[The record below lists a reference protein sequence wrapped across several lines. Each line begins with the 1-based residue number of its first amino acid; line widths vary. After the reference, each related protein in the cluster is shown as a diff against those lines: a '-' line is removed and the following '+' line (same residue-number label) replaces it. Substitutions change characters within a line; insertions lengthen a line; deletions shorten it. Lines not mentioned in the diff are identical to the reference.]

1 MDIKFTTS
9 KLNAYWNAVKD
20 CDAKSVS
27 RLARNIENGSLT
39 LEQGGRLE
47 DREIEQLSPEDQAK
61 YRLQNS
67 SARAML
73 LQSLSE
79 ELEGLKLTGSALDF
93 AEQYLA
99 GLRIKLDGPGK
110 HGDPVFTNGSA
121 LDGRDVKQI
130 LSHFETVKSQ
140 AEGLKGEFSSWNI
153 GDYDPDNPG
162 ELEWQSVVRGHNDA
176 VRPNGRQTD
185 LLVYGKCAALV
196 KAMGIT
202 PEQSDQ
208 IDLTDFAQKPD
219 GTITCK
225 ARRDGA
231 VVDELTL
238 DADGVLTAKSQEA
251 EFAALANEMA
261 NDYSASVGSL
271 KNPASAFD
279 AADVKA
285 VREFLRFFA
294 LTPMRYDKPYQSQ
307 LPRSVVLNL
316 LPDALAKIHDLRQK
330 GKLKGE
336 TVSLSTWW
344 TSLGLKPGF
353 PGGKDNG
360 KLSAAFYDAVEEKMI
375 DDFVKA
381 KGWDRLENDFSV
393 QELKAWMK
401 DAGDGLPPG
410 GWARKAIVEPFGQF
424 CAATGQAY
432 SQKLRWLTTADRT
445 TMEIK
450 DFYRTQVG
458 RGGACDKTDGFT
470 GTRADG
476 AKVLYRSVD
485 EANLGGR
492 AEHVYHNNDEADK
505 ELFAKLLKQGFTS
518 QQLKRVFE
526 IPNADIEWL
535 GSFGTT
541 PNLQGMTLELE
552 ASGEDML
559 LIMRQPVECLVRDR
573 VEGWKGAEM
582 RQPQVFNRTTEDMVI
597 KFSVHPDGSYERAGL
612 AFERAVDR
620 QEPVLVQRSYYSR
633 I

>member
-1 MDIKFTTS
+1 MDIKFANQTILS
-9 KLNAYWNAVKD
+9 YMDAVKD
-20 CDAKSVS
+20 CNERGKFRLSGDKQKTGVQEYKPLEGRVISDIETLYENGNLRTELLIAMRDELLSEKIVLGDGRVKDLSDGGR
-27 RLARNIENGSLT
+27 RLAERKLADLT
-39 LEQGGRLE
+39 KPL
-47 DREIEQLSPEDQAK
+47 
-61 YRLQNS
+61 
-67 SARAML
+67 RAA
-73 LQSLSE
+73 
-79 ELEGLKLTGSALDF
+79 GANDDLDA
-93 AEQYLA
+93 AE
-99 GLRIKLDGPGK
+99 
-110 HGDPVFTNGSA
+110 
-121 LDGRDVKQI
+121 VKQI
-130 LSHFETVKSQ
+130 LTELKTVKDQ
-140 AEGLKGEFSSWNI
+140 VVGLSDRFSDWEV
-153 GDYDPDNPG
+153 DDDPDAR
-162 ELEWQSVVRGHNDA
+162 EEEWQSVVRGHNDA

-238 DADGVLTAKSQEA
+238 DTDGVLTAKSQEA

-261 NDYSASVGSL
+261 NDYSAAVGSL
-271 KNPASAFD
+271 KNPAFAFD

-401 DAGDGLPPG
+401 DAGDDLPPG

-458 RGGACDKTDGFT
+458 RGGACGKTDGFT

-559 LIMRQPVECLVRDR
+559 LTMRQPVECLVRDR
-573 VEGWKGAEM
+573 VEGWEGAEM

-597 KFSVHPDGSYERAGL
+597 KFSVHPDGSYERTGL

-620 QEPVLVQRSYYSR
+620 QEPVFVQKSFYPRA
-633 I
+633 